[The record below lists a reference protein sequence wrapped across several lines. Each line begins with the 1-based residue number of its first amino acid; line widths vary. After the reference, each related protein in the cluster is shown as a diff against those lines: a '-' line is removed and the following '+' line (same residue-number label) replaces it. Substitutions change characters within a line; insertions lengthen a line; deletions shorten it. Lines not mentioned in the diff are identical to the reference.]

1 MNITAKLDR
10 VNKITSTI
18 MLVYQQKWPLK
29 IKKTEYYHSTK
40 KISLNQ

>member
-29 IKKTEYYHSTK
+29 IKKKLNTIIQLK
-40 KISLNQ
+40 KYL